1 MDGWMDGWMY
11 QSRAVLEWW
20 TYVIN
25 GVGGEDRKPSSS
37 IIVPPPMMEKDHPQ
51 IYLEAILH

>member
-1 MDGWMDGWMY
+1 MDGWTDGC
-11 QSRAVLEWW
+11 SISSW
-20 TYVIN
+20 TGMVDDVIN

-51 IYLEAILH
+51 IDLEAILH

>member
-1 MDGWMDGWMY
+1 MDGWMDVSISSCSGM
-11 QSRAVLEWW
+11 VDD
-20 TYVIN
+20 VVN

-37 IIVPPPMMEKDHPQ
+37 IILPPPMMEKDHPQ

>member
-1 MDGWMDGWMY
+1 MDVSISSCTEMVDD
-11 QSRAVLEWW
+11 
-20 TYVIN
+20 VID

-37 IIVPPPMMEKDHPQ
+37 TLPPPPPMMIRKDHPQ